1 MRPICCTILLAAVCG
16 CAGETE
22 VTAPRP
28 AALQARPTLQ
38 YRIDPL
44 PTDGPGLSQG
54 AGINNDD
61 RIAGFTGTSDGT
73 RQAALWRNGAIT
85 PLGTLPG
92 GAHSMVQW
100 PGINQSGIIVGISR
114 TGEDDPNGEA
124 WSCSAFLPGAGKVCL
139 GFVWENGVMSPLPTL
154 GGPNGFAT
162 GVNARGQVVGWA
174 ENLVHD
180 PTCDPNGTQV
190 LQFRAVVWNP
200 KAGTKQQLPPF
211 PGDATSAATAI
222 NDRGQ
227 VVGISGECDV
237 AVGRRSATHAV
248 LWENG
253 TVHDLGN
260 LGGDFWHTPMA
271 INARGDVVGFGNPPG
286 GDIDA
291 DDLRAFLWT
300 RGGGI
305 ENLGKRDQDGLSQ
318 ALDINARG
326 QIVGVSCGDL
336 CSAVLWLDRKLYVLQ
351 DLAPGFTGYL
361 WSARSI
367 NDAGQIT
374 GRMYDANGTP
384 MAYVAT
390 PVAAPSA
397 GAPR

>member
-1 MRPICCTILLAAVCG
+1 MRPICCTMLVAALCG
-16 CAGETE
+16 CAGETDF
-22 VTAPRP
+22 TGPP
-28 AALQARPTLQ
+28 QAVQLRPTLQ

-44 PTDGPGLSQG
+44 PAAGPGTSQG
-54 AGINNDD
+54 AGINNNGWV
-61 RIAGFTGTSDGT
+61 AGFTGMPDGT
-73 RQAALWRNGAIT
+73 RQAALWRDGAIA

-92 GAHSMVQW
+92 GTHSMVQW
-100 PGINQSGIIVGISR
+100 PGLNQSGTIVGISR
-114 TGEDDPNGEA
+114 TGEDDPNGED
-124 WSCSAFLPGAGKVCL
+124 WSCSAFLPGAGKRCL

-162 GVNARGQVVGWA
+162 GVNARGEVVGWA
-174 ENLVHD
+174 ENTVHD
-180 PTCDPNGTQV
+180 PTCKETQK
-190 LQFRAVVWNP
+190 LQFRAVLWNP
-200 KAGTKQQLPPF
+200 KRNTKQELRPY
-211 PGDATSAATAI
+211 PGDSTSAATAI

-237 AVGRRSATHAV
+237 AVGRRSAMRAV

-253 TVHDLGN
+253 VPRDLGN

-271 INARGDVVGFGNPPG
+271 INDRGDVVGFGNPPG

-291 DDLRAFLWT
+291 NDLRAFLWT
-300 RGGGI
+300 RAGGI
-305 ENLGKRDQDGLSQ
+305 HNLGKLDADGLSQ

-336 CSAVLWLDRKLYVLQ
+336 CSAILWQDGKLHVLQ
-351 DLAPGFTGYL
+351 DLAPGFSGYL

-374 GRMYDANGTP
+374 GRMYDAAGTP

-397 GAPR
+397 GAAR